1 MVAKIIR
8 EQKTFSVG
16 NHFFHPV
23 KIGLRGILMHF
34 HSSSKRQKC
43 FLCARMWPRPEREFT
58 CHILNQWIQMGD
70 VLERHDT

>member
-1 MVAKIIR
+1 MWPIARVD
-8 EQKTFSVG
+8 VV
-16 NHFFHPV
+16 NV
-23 KIGLRGILMHF
+23 
-34 HSSSKRQKC
+34 SKRQKC